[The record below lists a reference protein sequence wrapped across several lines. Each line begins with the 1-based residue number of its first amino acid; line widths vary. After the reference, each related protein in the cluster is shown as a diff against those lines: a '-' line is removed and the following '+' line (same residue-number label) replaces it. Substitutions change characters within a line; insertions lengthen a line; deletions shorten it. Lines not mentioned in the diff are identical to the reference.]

1 MIGIGLGIGVFV
13 LVLAMAMMFSFGEAL
28 PHASTAEPSPVMVE
42 LETLTMQAEI
52 IMNAIENDFRSRQLI
67 HEAEGARQ
75 MRVAIKAHLENL
87 GGGAQ

>member
-13 LVLAMAMMFSFGEAL
+13 LALAMVMMFSFGKVL
-28 PHASTAEPSPVMVE
+28 PHASTAEPTPVMVE
-42 LETLTMQAEI
+42 LETLKMQAEL

-75 MRVAIKAHLENL
+75 MRVAIRAHLENL
-87 GGGAQ
+87 SGGGQ